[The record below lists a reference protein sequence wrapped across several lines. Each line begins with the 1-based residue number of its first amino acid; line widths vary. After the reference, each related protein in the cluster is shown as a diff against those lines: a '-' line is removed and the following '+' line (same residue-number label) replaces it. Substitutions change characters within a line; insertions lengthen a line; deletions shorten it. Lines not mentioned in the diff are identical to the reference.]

1 MRQIFLD
8 TETTG
13 LYHAQGHRVIE
24 IAAVE
29 VVNRRLTKQHFHY
42 YLNPDREIDQG
53 AQEVHG
59 ISLEFLQDKPRFPDI
74 VNELLDFIADAELI
88 MHNAPFDVGFL
99 NCELGLI
106 EQKPLESIVA
116 KVTDTLKIAKEM
128 RPGQRNSL
136 DALCRHFGIDNSK
149 RTLHGALLDAEL
161 LADPFM
167 IVREGVYYLFF
178 EILLRGENKGVIGH
192 AVSADGF
199 DWQYRGVVMKEE
211 FHLAY
216 PHVFEWNGQ
225 VYMVPESHDD
235 FSVRLYRAVEF
246 PQRWEFVNK
255 LLTGHDYVDATLFRH
270 ADMWWMFAST
280 TRNDVLNL
288 YYSKI
293 TVNYFV

>member
-1 MRQIFLD
+1 
-8 TETTG
+8 
-13 LYHAQGHRVIE
+13 
-24 IAAVE
+24 

-161 LADPFM
+161 LAD
-167 IVREGVYYLFF
+167 
-178 EILLRGENKGVIGH
+178 
-192 AVSADGF
+192 
-199 DWQYRGVVMKEE
+199 
-211 FHLAY
+211 
-216 PHVFEWNGQ
+216 
-225 VYMVPESHDD
+225 VYMAMTRGQDSLMISMDQSQTMLV
-235 FSVRLYRAVEF
+235 VEPKAQF
-246 PQRWEFVNK
+246 NQAGIVK
-255 LLTGHDYVDATLFRH
+255 LANSTELEAHAAYLAALDKTGDCLWAALE
-270 ADMWWMFAST
+270 ST
-280 TRNDVLNL
+280 TIE
-288 YYSKI
+288 K
-293 TVNYFV
+293 